1 MDAPID
7 QLKQLAA
14 TADDVTRQQ
23 LVKSLNELIL
33 SLESPNDTVHRYGHM
48 VSSLFAFNVLLN
60 LFKELTIVR
69 HRTSRQP
76 PSESASTWDSSSSY
90 LKQEARLP

>member
-7 QLKQLAA
+7 QLKKLAA

-23 LVKSLNELIL
+23 LVKSLNELVL

-48 VSSLFAFNVLLN
+48 VSCLFAFVELVHV
-60 LFKELTIVR
+60 KELTVVR